1 MQGLD
6 TYLEAN
12 FHGPNFVQPPPD
24 LINGEEEY
32 KVEEILDSGR
42 HGRGHKVWKCDLKGA
57 LDHRGYKGTAE
68 EDIRL
73 YYDGYY
79 FTTHLQR
86 RI

>member
-1 MQGLD
+1 MLLGPDAGDSWAVSMAQGVKMQ
-6 TYLEAN
+6 
-12 FHGPNFVQPPPD
+12 P
-24 LINGEEEY
+24 
-32 KVEEILDSGR
+32 
-42 HGRGHKVWKCDLKGA
+42 KGA
-57 LDHRGYKGTAE
+57 LDHRGYKGTTE